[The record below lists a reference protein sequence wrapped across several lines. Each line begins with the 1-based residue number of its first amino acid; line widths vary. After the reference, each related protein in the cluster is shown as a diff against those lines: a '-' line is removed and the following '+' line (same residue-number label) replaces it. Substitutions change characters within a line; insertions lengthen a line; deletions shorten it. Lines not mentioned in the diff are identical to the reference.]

1 MATMFA
7 NIMLRTTCDRLD
19 RPSSY
24 TVAKARLLLPQAP
37 LLASH

>member
-24 TVAKARLLLPQAP
+24 TVAKARLPPSLPP
-37 LLASH
+37 S